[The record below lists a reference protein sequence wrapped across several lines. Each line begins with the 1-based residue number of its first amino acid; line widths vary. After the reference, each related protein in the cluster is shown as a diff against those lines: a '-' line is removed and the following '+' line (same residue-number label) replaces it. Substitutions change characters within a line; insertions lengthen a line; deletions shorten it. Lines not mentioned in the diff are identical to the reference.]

1 MRAPKFTVKKIRR
14 FPPCTLFTSAL
25 APTPCCSCAVD
36 FLAPAVFTLG
46 WETSGDSEG

>member
-25 APTPCCSCAVD
+25 VPAPCCSCAVD
-36 FLAPAVFTLG
+36 FLAPAAFMLG
-46 WETSGDSEG
+46 RETRGDGEG